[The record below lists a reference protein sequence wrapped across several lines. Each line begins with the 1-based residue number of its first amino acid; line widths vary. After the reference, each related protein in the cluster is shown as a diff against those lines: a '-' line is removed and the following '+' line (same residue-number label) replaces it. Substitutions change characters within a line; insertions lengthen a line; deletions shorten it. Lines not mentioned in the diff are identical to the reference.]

1 MAKNDFLR
9 KQRARDEAVFEAG
22 ERIGM
27 QRMWDAVQL
36 ALRNPEVMSK
46 DTFGRQRLEK
56 FYAGIKGEIE
66 QYHKAFTKDVEADYL
81 QEKLD
86 AALGE
91 IWGEDLTPFH
101 ERYSE
106 LKQYGY
112 DKAQKG
118 WK

>member
-1 MAKNDFLR
+1 MAKNDFLAR
-9 KQRARDEAVFEAG
+9 QKARDQALFEAG

-27 QRMWDAVQL
+27 QRMWDAMQL
-36 ALRNPEVMSK
+36 ALRNPEIVGK
-46 DTFGRQRLEK
+46 DTMGRKRLEK
-56 FYAGIKGEIE
+56 VYEGTKQEIAK
-66 QYHKAFTKDVEADYL
+66 YHKAFTKDVEADYL
-81 QEKLD
+81 QEKMD
-86 AALGE
+86 QALGE

>member
-1 MAKNDFLR
+1 MAKNDYLR
-9 KQRARDEAVFEAG
+9 RQREIQENIFEAG

-36 ALRNPEVMSK
+36 ALRNPEIMAK
-46 DTFGRQRLEK
+46 DTLGRKRLEK
-56 FYAGIKGEIE
+56 VYEGIKEEIGK
-66 QYHKAFTKDVEADYL
+66 YHKAFTKDVEADYH

-91 IWGEDLTPFH
+91 IWGEDLTPFR

-106 LKQYGY
+106 LKVYGY
-112 DKAQKG
+112 EKAQKG
-118 WK
+118 WV

>member
-1 MAKNDFLR
+1 MAKNDYLAR
-9 KQRARDEAVFEAG
+9 QKARDKAIFEAG

-36 ALRNPEVMSK
+36 ALRNPEIMIK
-46 DTFGRQRLEK
+46 DTMGRKRLEK
-56 FYAGIKGEIE
+56 VYEGTKQEME
-66 QYHKAFTKDVEADYL
+66 KYHKAFTKDVEADYH

-86 AALGE
+86 AALRE
-91 IWGEDLTPFH
+91 VWGKDLSPFR

-106 LKQYGY
+106 LKVYGY

-118 WK
+118 WV